1 MRRPLRESTAGGR
14 TRSRNPSR
22 TRSRTRITLSED
34 DGVRYLHFGTQWVQG
49 GMRIARPFKLEL
61 AYQQQMMALALF
73 VEAPQRIL
81 QLGLGAAALT
91 KYCWRTLTEAHVTAV
106 ELNGEVIDAAHR
118 WFALPPDNERLA
130 VIKDDARDYLANL
143 PRGSRADWLQV
154 DLYDA
159 AARGPVYDDEGF
171 YTMCRG
177 ALRRGGVACFNL
189 FGSRFDP
196 SFLAICRAFGDRVLA
211 GPEVDEGNRVVYA
224 LTGPR
229 IDLPGEVFARRAARL
244 EAAWRLPFR
253 RWWQDLQRGND
264 LGNRVRL

>member
-1 MRRPLRESTAGGR
+1 MPRASRRSAGRDKARGR
-14 TRSRNPSR
+14 A
-22 TRSRTRITLSED
+22 RITLSED

-61 AYQQQMMALALF
+61 SYQQQMMALALF
-73 VEAPQRIL
+73 VEAPHRIL

-91 KYCWRTLTEAHVTAV
+91 KFCWRTLAEARVTAV
-106 ELNGEVIDAAHR
+106 ELSAEVIDTAR
-118 WFALPPDNERLA
+118 QWFALPPDDDRLT
-130 VIKDDARDYLANL
+130 VVQDDARDHLAGL
-143 PRGSRADWLQV
+143 ARSARADWLQV

-159 AARGPVYDDEGF
+159 AARGPVYDDERF
-171 YTMCRG
+171 YVMCRG

-196 SFLAICRAFGDRVLA
+196 SFLAICRAFDDRVLA

-229 IDLPGEVFARRAARL
+229 VDLPADVFADRAARL
-244 EAAWRLPFR
+244 ETAWRLPFR
-253 RWWQDLQRGND
+253 RWWRDLQQGND
-264 LGNRVRL
+264 LGERVRL

>member
-1 MRRPLRESTAGGR
+1 VRTSGAARR
-14 TRSRNPSR
+14 TRV
-22 TRSRTRITLSED
+22 TLSED

-73 VEAPQRIL
+73 VESPARIL

-91 KYCWRTLTEAHVTAV
+91 KACWRTLPQAEVTAV
-106 ELNGEVIDAAHR
+106 ELSGEVIDTAR
-118 WFALPPDNERLA
+118 QWFALPPEDDRLTVVQA
-130 VIKDDARDYLANL
+130 DARAYLGDLA
-143 PRGSRADWLQV
+143 RSARADWLQV

-196 SFLAICRAFGDRVLA
+196 SFLAICRAFDDRVLA

-229 IDLPGEVFARRAARL
+229 IDLSTEADAIASRAARL
-244 EAAWRLPFR
+244 ETAWRLPFR
-253 RWWQDLQRGND
+253 RWWRDLQRGNG
-264 LGNRVRL
+264 LGERVRL

>member
-1 MRRPLRESTAGGR
+1 MRRPKRRGAKPAR
-14 TRSRNPSR
+14 TQV
-22 TRSRTRITLSED
+22 TLSED
-34 DGVRYLHFGTQWVQG
+34 DGVRYLHFGTEWVQG

-73 VEAPQRIL
+73 VEAPARVL

-91 KYCWRTLTEAHVTAV
+91 KACWRMLPYAQVTAV
-106 ELNGEVIDAAHR
+106 ELSAEVIATAR
-118 WFALPPDNERLA
+118 QWFALPPDDDRLRVVQA
-130 VIKDDARDYLANL
+130 DARGYLADL
-143 PRGSRADWLQV
+143 PRGVRVDWLQV

-177 ALRRGGVACFNL
+177 ALRRGGIACFNL

-196 SFLAICRAFGDRVLA
+196 SFAAICRAFDDRVLA
-211 GPEVDEGNRVVYA
+211 GPVVDEGNRVVYA

-229 IDLPGEVFARRAARL
+229 IDLPAATIEERAARL
-244 EAAWRLPFR
+244 ETAWRLPFR
-253 RWWQDLQRGND
+253 RWWRDLQRGNA
-264 LGNRVRL
+264 LGERVRL